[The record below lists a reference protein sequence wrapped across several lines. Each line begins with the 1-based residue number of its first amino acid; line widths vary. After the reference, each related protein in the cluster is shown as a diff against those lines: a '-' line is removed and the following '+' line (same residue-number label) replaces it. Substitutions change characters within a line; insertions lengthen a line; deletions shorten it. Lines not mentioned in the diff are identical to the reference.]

1 MHDMFD
7 AKLQASFEAAN
18 AHRSGIEAFKKLA
31 KRDPAVAAARVSKG
45 FPLAMQRIRAQ
56 ARELY
61 GVDIAR
67 EGWKEQFKQKHH
79 SDAEAG
85 LLLMAANNYLVC
97 SWCQTKLDAYAADGS
112 LSDEERAAKVCEV
125 GVEAL
130 RGLEAV
136 LLHNLQEESYRTS
149 GEAARFGKD
158 TLAARLAGQLAT
170 RISLRTN
177 KPLAKGLEAPSI
189 GE

>member
-1 MHDMFD
+1 
-7 AKLQASFEAAN
+7 
-18 AHRSGIEAFKKLA
+18 
-31 KRDPAVAAARVSKG
+31 
-45 FPLAMQRIRAQ
+45 
-56 ARELY
+56 
-61 GVDIAR
+61 
-67 EGWKEQFKQKHH
+67 
-79 SDAEAG
+79 
-85 LLLMAANNYLVC
+85 MAANNYLVC

-158 TLAARLAGQLAT
+158 TLAARLAGQFAT
-170 RISLRTN
+170 RTSLRTN

>member
-31 KRDPAVAAARVSKG
+31 KRDPTVAAARVSKG
-45 FPLAMQRIRAQ
+45 FPWLCSASVLRRASCT
-56 ARELY
+56 
-61 GVDIAR
+61 V
-67 EGWKEQFKQKHH
+67 WT
-79 SDAEAG
+79 
-85 LLLMAANNYLVC
+85 
-97 SWCQTKLDAYAADGS
+97 WCQTKLDAYAADGS

-149 GEAARFGKD
+149 GE
-158 TLAARLAGQLAT
+158 
-170 RISLRTN
+170 
-177 KPLAKGLEAPSI
+177 
-189 GE
+189 